1 MNFATMIA
9 VAALAVIIS
18 LAVIYIVREKR
29 RGVKCIGCPLADSCT
44 KYGGRKRSGHHSK
57 TNNQ

>member
-18 LAVIYIVREKR
+18 LAVKYIVREKR

-44 KYGGRKRSGHHSK
+44 KYGGLKRHHSK
-57 TNNQ
+57 TKNQ

>member
-1 MNFATMIA
+1 MNLATFIA

-18 LAVIYIVREKR
+18 LAVAYIVREKR

-44 KYGGRKRSGHHSK
+44 KYGSPKRKMQHSK
-57 TNNQ
+57 TQSQ